1 MKKLLFLIILSL
13 IIYTFLDKES
23 NTVSINIPESKN
35 YEYFNNIK
43 EVEATKKEVD
53 VLDSIEEIKK
63 EINLDIPFTSQAPT
77 TNWEQPYQDACE
89 EASILM
95 VDYYYSEEKLPKKE
109 EIENILKEMVNWQ
122 EKNWEGHFNLSVNK
136 VQELVKY
143 FFGYTTEII
152 KDLDIEKIETYLDNG
167 IPVIVPANGKELD
180 NPNFSNGGPEYHM
193 LVIKGYTK
201 ENFIT
206 NDPGT
211 RNGFNFVYTKE
222 NLLHSIADWD
232 TKKSHTNMGFKNGL
246 IILPN

>member
-23 NTVSINIPESKN
+23 NIIEIDLPDAKN
-35 YEYFNNIK
+35 YEDFNIK
-43 EVEATKKEVD
+43 EELKKEINNIINID
-53 VLDSIEEIKK
+53 TEEEIKK

-95 VDYYYSEEKLPKKE
+95 VDYYYSKE
-109 EIENILKEMVNWQ
+109 ELPSKEEVESILAEMINWQ
-122 EKNWEGHFNLSVNK
+122 EENWKGHFNLPIIK
-136 VQELVKY
+136 VEELIKY
-143 FFGYTTEII
+143 FFEYKTEVI
-152 KDLDIEKIETYLDNG
+152 KDLNEEKIENYLDQG

-193 LVIKGYTK
+193 LVIKGYT
-201 ENFIT
+201 EDNYIT

-211 RNGFNFVYTKE
+211 RNGFNFIYTKE
-222 NLLHSIADWD
+222 NLLSSIADWD
-232 TKKSHTNMGFKNGL
+232 NKKSHTDMGLKNGL